1 MYISKKKRQKST
13 VESLTREIPAM
24 SERLAP
30 EPAET
35 SDGEPLELERELFLE
50 PEEEMTADELSG
62 ETHQNSPP
70 EQEREDEDE
79 EILVPDDPQD
89 LDDGSENEERNITY
103 EQFQRENTGDGVLRV
118 QASAGGGSI
127 PLSNVNIVVYRDF
140 ADGRHV
146 FYTVVTNSDGV
157 ADGMILPAPPRQNSV
172 EGNGQSPFSSY
183 SVNASRE
190 GLRTEVIE
198 NVPVFSGVKS
208 IQPINLAPS
217 EREV

>member
-13 VESLTREIPAM
+13 AESLTREIQTMA
-24 SERLAP
+24 EKLAP
-30 EPAET
+30 ESAEVPE
-35 SDGEPLELERELFLE
+35 GEPLELERELFLE

-62 ETHQNSPP
+62 DAQQNAPS

-79 EILVPDDPQD
+79 DILVPDDPQD
-89 LDDGSENEERNITY
+89 LDDGSGEQTDITY

>member
-1 MYISKKKRQKST
+1 MNDTQVMAEK
-13 VESLTREIPAM
+13 
-24 SERLAP
+24 LAP
-30 EPAET
+30 ESVEV
-35 SDGEPLELERELFLE
+35 SEGEPLELERELFLE
-50 PEEEMTADELSG
+50 PEEEMTADELRG
-62 ETHQNSPP
+62 EADRNAPP
-70 EQEREDEDE
+70 ESEREDDGVDEGED
-79 EILVPDDPQD
+79 IVVPDNPQD
-89 LDDGSENEERNITY
+89 LDNGSDEEEKNITY

-118 QASAGGGSI
+118 QVSAGSGSI
-127 PLSNVNIVVYRDF
+127 PLTNVNIVVYRDF

-146 FYTVVTNSDGV
+146 FYTVATNADGV
-157 ADGMILPAPPRQNSV
+157 ADGMILPAPPRQNSI

-183 SVNASRE
+183 SIIASRD